1 MTFTLGNMNL
11 HWIIN
16 RKKQVV
22 ESTFQPT
29 FWSFRKNDHF
39 KLTHLLD
46 CNNLLTCLQR
56 KYATTTTSHIV
67 RFLINT
73 WFYQI
78 AQGGQLYQTF
88 NYKCTYRKWSFS
100 LFNSRMICKK
110 TLFRVLPWR
119 SINGTRLS
127 TAITGMKSG
136 AHSSVACN
144 SSCTS
149 RHRWLHSGNKNRILG
164 SNDAKL
170 NCTGIPPHSR
180 LFIGYELKFPGN
192 AVSCWMDLPAPAKR
206 FRLKESKDFTLDN
219 SVTDSNFYFCLLYTS
234 PSPRDA

>member
-1 MTFTLGNMNL
+1 MKYGRISGMLSSMGQSSSEISARESRKPPPWSIIPSPTNFTSHHWSYFHLFHLRKNKKRKKKTVRKKISKKSSYYLFLTFFLQEVVIKLYTAFTLGNMNL

-78 AQGGQLYQTF
+78 AQGGQLYQKF
-88 NYKCTYRKWSFS
+88 N
-100 LFNSRMICKK
+100 
-110 TLFRVLPWR
+110 
-119 SINGTRLS
+119 
-127 TAITGMKSG
+127 
-136 AHSSVACN
+136 
-144 SSCTS
+144 
-149 RHRWLHSGNKNRILG
+149 
-164 SNDAKL
+164 
-170 NCTGIPPHSR
+170 
-180 LFIGYELKFPGN
+180 
-192 AVSCWMDLPAPAKR
+192 
-206 FRLKESKDFTLDN
+206 
-219 SVTDSNFYFCLLYTS
+219 
-234 PSPRDA
+234 